1 MQWSEARL
9 LRSPDRAAVC
19 ISTQDAQQ
27 REAQAVPLCGRSTHK
42 AGKLNL
48 DLGGR
53 GSLFPA

>member
-1 MQWSEARL
+1 MHWSEARP
-9 LRSPDRAAVC
+9 LRSPDRGAVC

-27 REAQAVPLCGRSTHK
+27 QEAQAVPLRGRSTHK

-53 GSLFPA
+53 GSVFPA